1 MSSSNLK
8 INDEIS
14 ILFTGDIEINRENP
28 EKVFDNIIDEFENVD
43 FRFGFLESSLSH
55 KGEPAQGKI
64 VMRHDPRMING
75 YIAGGFD
82 ILGFATNHCL
92 DYGFEPFVETLKL
105 LEQKGIQY
113 TGAGRNI
120 KDARTPVVIESND
133 TKIGFLTYILNIP
146 MGWGAQPDRPGVAP
160 IREDPLFG
168 PPYVNEEDLESMI
181 EDVKETKKNVDILVA
196 TFHWGSSQSRTLTL
210 SQKAV
215 AHTAIDSGV
224 DLVVGSHPH
233 IIQGIEVYNHKAIF
247 YNLGN
252 LVLEHDHPMFMPTV
266 KESILLKCTI
276 HKDKITDLSFSPAYI
291 EDDGR
296 PVVLDEKDEK
306 FKVIQRNLEKISKK
320 LGTSFILEEGRF
332 VLSI

>member
-1 MSSSNLK
+1 MGSSNLK
-8 INDEIS
+8 KDDIS

-28 EKVFDNIIDEFENVD
+28 EKVFEKVIDEFESVD
-43 FRFGFLESSLSH
+43 FRFGFLESSLSN
-55 KGEPAQGKI
+55 KGDPAQGKI
-64 VMRHDPRMING
+64 VMRHDPKMIDG

-82 ILGFATNHCL
+82 VLGFATNHCL
-92 DYGFEPFVETLKL
+92 DYGFEPFVDTLEL
-105 LEQKGIQY
+105 LEKKGFKY

-120 KDARTPVVIESND
+120 KDARTPVVIESKG

-146 MGWGAQPDRPGVAP
+146 MGWGAQPERPGIVP

-168 PPYVNEEDLESMI
+168 PPYVNEEDIESMI
-181 EDVKETKKNVDILVA
+181 EDVKNTKENVDVLVS

-233 IIQGIEVYNHKAIF
+233 ILQGIEIYNGRAIF

-252 LVLEHDHPMFMPTV
+252 LVLDHDHPMFMPTV

-276 HKDKITDLSFSPAYI
+276 HEKKIRELSFLPTYI
-291 EDDGR
+291 ENDGR
-296 PVVLDEKDEK
+296 PVILSEEDER
-306 FKVIQRNLEKISKK
+306 FKIIQESMEKISGK
-320 LGTSFILEEGRF
+320 LGTTFSLETGRF